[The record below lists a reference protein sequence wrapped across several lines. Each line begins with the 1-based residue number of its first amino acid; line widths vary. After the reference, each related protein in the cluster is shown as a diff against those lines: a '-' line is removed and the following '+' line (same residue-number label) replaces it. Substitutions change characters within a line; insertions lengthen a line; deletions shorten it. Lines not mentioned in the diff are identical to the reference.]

1 MTLPDNISFVTD
13 EAVLRGMHH
22 KMMSRSSDK
31 VLTRLDKHCRD
42 ILALAPFC
50 VIATQGPAGADASPR
65 GDPPGFIRVL
75 DDTHVLLPDR
85 VGNNRL
91 DNYVNL
97 LANPRIAM
105 LVLVPGMGETLR
117 INGTAR
123 ITNDARLLEASA
135 IRDRAPKIGL
145 LIAVEEAFLHC
156 SKALVRSDLWN
167 PDSHIDRKQ
176 LATYTQMLTDHVEG
190 LTAEESE
197 RQGRIMA
204 ERGLY

>member
-1 MTLPDNISFVTD
+1 MLPDDISYVTD

-31 VLTRLDKHCRD
+31 VIRRLDNHCRQ

-65 GDPPGFIRVL
+65 GDPPGFLRVL
-75 DDTHVLLPDR
+75 DDTHILLPDR

-91 DNYVNL
+91 DNYANL

-117 INGTAR
+117 INGVAR
-123 ITNDARLLEASA
+123 ITDDPRLLEPCA
-135 IRDRAPKIGL
+135 IRDRAPKIGV
-145 LIAVEEAFLHC
+145 LITVEEAFVHC

-167 PDSHIDRKQ
+167 PEKHIDRKQ
-176 LATYTQMLTDHVEG
+176 LASYSQMLIDHVEG
-190 LTAEESE
+190 LTEEESE
-197 RQGRIMA
+197 RQGRVMA
-204 ERGLY
+204 DRGLY

>member
-1 MTLPDNISFVTD
+1 MLPDDISYVTD
-13 EAVLRGMHH
+13 EAALRAMHH

-31 VLTRLDKHCRD
+31 VIRRLDKHCRE

-50 VIATQGPAGADASPR
+50 VISTQGPGGADASPR
-65 GDPPGFIRVL
+65 GDPPGFLRVL
-75 DDTHVLLPDR
+75 DDTHILLPDR

-91 DNYVNL
+91 DNYANL

-117 INGTAR
+117 INGTAKL
-123 ITNDARLLEASA
+123 TDDPRLLEPCA
-135 IRDRAPKIGL
+135 IRDRAPKIGV
-145 LIAVEEAFLHC
+145 LITVEEAFVHC

-167 PDSHIDRKQ
+167 PDKQIDRKQ
-176 LATYTQMLTDHVEG
+176 LASYSQMLIDHVEG
-190 LTAEESE
+190 LTEEESE
-197 RQGRIMA
+197 RQGKVMA

>member
-1 MTLPDNISFVTD
+1 MLPDDISYVTD
-13 EAVLRGMHH
+13 EAALRAMHH

-31 VLTRLDKHCRD
+31 VIRRLDKHCRE

-50 VIATQGPAGADASPR
+50 VIATQGPGGADASPR
-65 GDPPGFIRVL
+65 GDPPGFLRVL
-75 DDTHVLLPDR
+75 DDTHILLPDR

-91 DNYVNL
+91 DNYANL

-123 ITNDARLLEASA
+123 ITDDARLLEPCA
-135 IRDRAPKIGL
+135 IRDRAPKIGV
-145 LIAVEEAFLHC
+145 LITVEEAFVHC

-167 PDSHIDRKQ
+167 PDKHIDRKQ
-176 LATYTQMLTDHVEG
+176 LASYSQMLIDHVEG
-190 LTAEESE
+190 LTEEESE
-197 RQGRIMA
+197 RQGKVMA

>member
-1 MTLPDNISFVTD
+1 MLPDDISYVTD
-13 EAVLRGMHH
+13 EAALRAMHH

-31 VLTRLDKHCRD
+31 VIRRLDTHCRD

-50 VIATQGPAGADASPR
+50 VIATQGPNGADASPR
-65 GDPPGFIRVL
+65 GDPPGFLRVL
-75 DDTHVLLPDR
+75 DDSHILLPDR

-91 DNYVNL
+91 DNYANL
-97 LANPRIAM
+97 LANPRIAL

-123 ITNDARLLEASA
+123 ITDDARLLEPCA
-135 IRDRAPKIGL
+135 IRDRAPKIGV
-145 LIAVEEAFLHC
+145 LITVEEAFVHC

-167 PDSHIDRKQ
+167 PDKHIDRKQ
-176 LATYTQMLTDHVEG
+176 LASYSQMLIDHVEG
-190 LTAEESE
+190 LTEAESE
-197 RQGRIMA
+197 RQGAVMA

>member
-1 MTLPDNISFVTD
+1 MLPDDISFVTD

-31 VLTRLDKHCRD
+31 VIRHLDKHCRD

-50 VIATQGPAGADASPR
+50 VIATQGPNGADASPR

-91 DNYVNL
+91 DNYANL
-97 LANPRIAM
+97 LVNPKIGM

-123 ITNDARLLEASA
+123 ITDDPRLLAPSA
-135 IRDRAPKIGL
+135 IRDRSPKIGV
-145 LIAVEEAFLHC
+145 LIAASYSQIL
-156 SKALVRSDLWN
+156 
-167 PDSHIDRKQ
+167 I
-176 LATYTQMLTDHVEG
+176 DHVDG

-197 RQGRIMA
+197 RQGAIMA
-204 ERGLY
+204 GRGLY